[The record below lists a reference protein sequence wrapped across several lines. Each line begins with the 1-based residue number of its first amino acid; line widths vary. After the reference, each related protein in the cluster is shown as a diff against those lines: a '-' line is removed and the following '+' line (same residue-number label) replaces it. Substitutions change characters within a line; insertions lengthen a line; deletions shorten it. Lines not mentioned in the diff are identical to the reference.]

1 MSGAIAPS
9 AKLGREVSLGHHVVI
24 GENAVIEDRV
34 TLGHGVIVHA
44 DTRIGAGTR
53 VDDHAVLGKRPRSA
67 AISILKVAT
76 DLPPLELGEECFVG
90 AQSVIYR
97 GARLGA
103 KVFVADLASIRE
115 DVEIELGVIVGRGVT
130 IENKCR
136 IGEYTKI
143 ESNVYV
149 VAMTT
154 VGERC
159 FLAPGVCMANDNF
172 MGRTEERFKRMGGPR
187 IMRAARVG
195 ANAIL
200 MPGVTIGEEAV
211 VGAGAVVTRDVPPYQ
226 TAVGMP
232 ARVVR
237 PTTPEQLL
245 KNCLP
250 EVWADLLRRC
260 GDGGA

>member
-1 MSGAIAPS
+1 MTAIVAP
-9 AKLGREVSLGHHVVI
+9 AAHLGRNISLGHHVVI
-24 GENAVIEDRV
+24 EDGVTIGDDV

-44 DTRIGAGTR
+44 DTRIGPCTR
-53 VDDHAVLGKRPRSA
+53 ADDHAVLGKRPRSA

-76 DLPPLELGEECFVG
+76 DLPPLEIGADVFIG
-90 AQSVIYR
+90 AQSVLYR
-97 GARLGA
+97 GAQVAA

-115 DVEIELGVIVGRGVT
+115 EVTLETGVIVGRGVT

-172 MGRTEERFKRMGGPR
+172 LGRTEERFKRMGGPR
-187 IMRAARVG
+187 IRRAARVG

-211 VGAGAVVTRDVPPYQ
+211 VGAGAVVTRDVPAYQ
-226 TAVGMP
+226 TVVGIP
-232 ARVVR
+232 ARLLR
-237 PTTPEQLL
+237 PTPDAQLL

-250 EVWADLLRRC
+250 EVWADLLRRR